1 MRHLAPAALFAATVA
16 SLLASPQGSPDSPAP
31 SLTFHAPFDGGLDAA
46 FARGDARLYSAS
58 SRKEVAQMTA
68 GAPADALQIV
78 PRAGR
83 HGDAVRVALKS
94 SPLVFFKGERNIAW
108 TRRDWSGTVSVW
120 FSLDPDRDLLPGYS
134 DPLIITPRAWND
146 AALFVDFT
154 RDDVPRKFR
163 FAAFADR
170 AVWDPAK
177 REWEA
182 VPVAERPM
190 IELAGGRFAAG
201 RWTHVAWTWE
211 RFNTAGPEGV
221 LTAYIDGAPVGTLS
235 GRPQTYTWDPAE
247 VLIAFGVQ
255 FRGLMDELSI
265 FDRALTAAEIQAL
278 HGLPGGVRAWHPA
291 AR

>member
-1 MRHLAPAALFAATVA
+1 
-16 SLLASPQGSPDSPAP
+16 
-31 SLTFHAPFDGGLDAA
+31 
-46 FARGDARLYSAS
+46 
-58 SRKEVAQMTA
+58 
-68 GAPADALQIV
+68 V

-83 HGDAVRVALKS
+83 HGDAVRIALKS

-108 TRRDWSGTVSVW
+108 TPRDWSGTVSVW

-211 RFNTAGPEGV
+211 RFNTAGPDGV

-247 VLIAFGVQ
+247 VLIALGVQ

-278 HGLPGGVRAWHPA
+278 HGLTGGVRAWHPA